1 MTVVTLPWW
10 EVLVRLL
17 AASVCGGIIGIDRGK
32 KHRPAGFRTHM
43 LVCMGA
49 ALTILLSTYLCAML
63 TGSLWNLNPGEVMIT
78 TDVSRFGAQV
88 INGIGFIGAGTII
101 ITGRQQVKGLTPAA
115 GLWASACMGLAI
127 GAGFYTAALIA
138 CVLIIL
144 TIVVF
149 SRLEAFVLAHSRNI
163 NLYVEYESTE
173 DLSQIIGKIKSQDIR
188 IFDVEISKARSS
200 ETQYPNAIFSL
211 QLPKKKPHTVVMTA
225 IAEIETVRAIEE
237 L

>member
-101 ITGRQQVKGLTPAA
+101 ITGRQQVKGLTTAA

-127 GAGFYTAALIA
+127 GAGFSSAALIA
-138 CVLIIL
+138 CVLFIPAFASASISWFCVSISFARIISIMEFCL
-144 TIVVF
+144 TFFIVLPLTSHILF
-149 SRLEAFVLAHSRNI
+149 C
-163 NLYVEYESTE
+163 
-173 DLSQIIGKIKSQDIR
+173 KS
-188 IFDVEISKARSS
+188 FYLKS
-200 ETQYPNAIFSL
+200 E
-211 QLPKKKPHTVVMTA
+211 
-225 IAEIETVRAIEE
+225 
-237 L
+237 

>member
-1 MTVVTLPWW
+1 MKIRKL
-10 EVLVRLL
+10 
-17 AASVCGGIIGIDRGK
+17 
-32 KHRPAGFRTHM
+32 
-43 LVCMGA
+43 
-49 ALTILLSTYLCAML
+49 LLSFLA
-63 TGSLWNLNPGEVMIT
+63 
-78 TDVSRFGAQV
+78 
-88 INGIGFIGAGTII
+88 GI
-101 ITGRQQVKGLTPAA
+101 
-115 GLWASACMGLAI
+115 
-127 GAGFYTAALIA
+127 ALIFELLPNGVVLRFMNPEGEPWVRTYSYFSLVPYGYA
-138 CVLIIL
+138 NFGPLIAAVLTCVLIIL